1 MPYGINGKL
10 YVTEVN
16 TSKLEHIE
24 IETIQNETQREN
36 STYITNY
43 TKYGWAENPKQRQ
56 RQIR

>member
-1 MPYGINGKL
+1 MKTSMSEICFIITPYGINGKL

-24 IETIQNETQREN
+24 IETIRNETQREN

-43 TKYGWAENPKQRQ
+43 TKYG
-56 RQIR
+56 